1 MKVVLIGGEKIAYF
15 LAKSFSS
22 KGYKTYLVNKD
33 QKLCEDFARDL
44 KAVVIHGDASK
55 KRLLEQLDIEED
67 DIIVV
72 LTNKDKENLIITQFA
87 KKIFGVKNIVTLVNN
102 PDNIE
107 LFEKLG
113 ITAVVSTTTMLQKAV
128 ENLLFGEEFQQFLS
142 VEEGKLTFLKIDIPE
157 NSKAVG
163 KLLKDLNLPHDCVVG
178 GILRK
183 GKVIIPHGNTEI
195 NAGDRLYIVSL
206 PTAQEQILDILMG
219 E

>member
-1 MKVVLIGGEKIAYF
+1 MKVVIIGGEKIAYF
-15 LAKSFSS
+15 LAKSFSN

-33 QKLCEDFARDL
+33 EKLCEDFARDL
-44 KAVVIHGDASK
+44 KAVVINGDATK
-55 KRLLEQLDIEED
+55 KRLLEQLDIEEE

-72 LTNKDKENLIITQFA
+72 LTNKDKENLIITQYA
-87 KKIFGVKNIVTLVNN
+87 RKIFGVKNIVTLVNN

-128 ENLLFGEEFQQFLS
+128 ENLLFGKELEEFLS
-142 VEEGKLTFLKIDIPE
+142 VEEGKLTFLKVDIPE

-163 KLLKDLNLPHDCVVG
+163 KYLKDLNLPHECVVG

-183 GKVIIPHGNTEI
+183 GEVIIPHGDTII
-195 NAGDRLYIVSL
+195 NVGDRLYIVSL
-206 PTAQEQILDILMG
+206 PIAQTKILSILTG
-219 E
+219 D

>member
-67 DIIVV
+67 DIIVF

-128 ENLLFGEEFQQFLS
+128 ENLLFGEELQQFLS

>member
-1 MKVVLIGGEKIAYF
+1 MKVVIIGGEKIAYF

-44 KAVVIHGDASK
+44 KAVVIHGDATK
-55 KRLLEQLDIEED
+55 KKLLEQLDIEEE

-128 ENLLFGEEFQQFLS
+128 ENLLFGKELEEFLAI
-142 VEEGKLTFLKIDIPE
+142 EEGKLSFLKVDIPE
-157 NSKAVG
+157 NSQAIG
-163 KLLKDLNLPHDCVVG
+163 KFLKNLNLPHECVVG

-183 GKVIIPHGNTEI
+183 GEVIIPHGNTQI
-195 NAGDRLYIVSL
+195 KAGDRLYIVSL
-206 PTAQEQILDILMG
+206 PTAQTEILKILT
-219 E
+219 EE